1 MAPLRHLY
9 SHLLIIAL
17 FVGAGM
23 IFLQELQN
31 WMRLTEDHNE
41 TTYRLSEVPSETIA
55 QTMIWTG
62 AYDSTDMRII
72 ISITFYCSVP
82 ILLFGRNRIRVL
94 FMRILQLT
102 QWNSLFY
109 QRIRSRHAKWR
120 MYACNPAR
128 FDISSFRWM
137 AALVSPLRRFFN
149 KLIVTAPFVSGFLGT
164 KLFLFAHWVNKLL
177 FTTWHFFIE
186 YLHPILATSHTG
198 HTIGTYWSVSNI
210 QHGLLAGLATWT
222 NAQGTFAS
230 CTVLSSMNRSA
241 ANTVPDISLSVH
253 RRGGK
258 SIEASRCAHPEPAWR
273 FRSFLDI
280 PVPKTELEAV
290 ATITWLAN

>member
-1 MAPLRHLY
+1 M
-9 SHLLIIAL
+9 
-17 FVGAGM
+17 F
-23 IFLQELQN
+23 FLQELQN
-31 WMRLTEDHNE
+31 WMSLTEDHNE

-82 ILLFGRNRIRVL
+82 ILSFGRSRIRLL

-109 QRIRSRHAKWR
+109 QRIRSRHANWR
-120 MYACNPAR
+120 MSACNPAR
-128 FDISSFRWM
+128 FDTSSFRWM

-149 KLIVTAPFVSGFLGT
+149 KLVVTAPFAGGFLGA
-164 KLFLFAHWVNKLL
+164 KLFLFAQWVDKLL
-177 FTTWHFFIE
+177 FTTWHLFIE
-186 YLHPILATSHTG
+186 YLYPILATSYTG

-210 QHGLLAGLATWT
+210 QHGLLAGLAKWT
-222 NAQGTFAS
+222 NAQDTFAS
-230 CTVLSSMNRSA
+230 RTVLSSMNRFA
-241 ANTVPDISLSVH
+241 ANTDPAISLSVH

-258 SIEASRCAHPEPAWR
+258 SIEASRCACPESAWR
-273 FRSFLDI
+273 FRSYSDI

-290 ATITWLAN
+290 ATITRLRKIKPNYITLTTSWQQLCSY